1 MTEKKAEL
9 QRGLEA
15 RHIELIALGGTI
27 GVGLFM
33 GAASTLKWAGPSVL
47 LAYII
52 AGLFVFFIMRSMG
65 EMLFLEP
72 VTGSFAVYAHRYMSP
87 FFGYLTAWSYWFMW
101 MAVGISEITA
111 IGVYVQF
118 WFPEMAQWIPAL
130 IAVGLVALANLAAV
144 RLYGE
149 IEFWFAMIKVTTI
162 IVMIVVGLGVIFF
175 GFGNGGHSIGFGNLT
190 EHGGFF
196 AGGWKGFLTALCI
209 VVASY
214 QGVEL
219 IGITAGEAKNPQVT
233 LRSAVGKVLWRIL
246 IFYVGAIFVIVT
258 IFPWDQIG
266 SNGSPFVLTF
276 AKIGITAAAGIINFV
291 VLTAALSGCNSGMY
305 SCGRMLYALA
315 KNRQLPAAIGK
326 VSRNGVPSVGVAL
339 SILILLV
346 GSCLNYI
353 IPNPQRVF
361 VYVYSASVLPGMV
374 PWFVI
379 LISQLRFRRV
389 HQAAIASHPF
399 RSLLF
404 PWANYFTMAFL
415 ICVLVGMGLNDET
428 RMSLF
433 VGIPT
438 ALTQAGLAVEHN
450 WTIYLPVVLIAFLV
464 MAPAIIVAETRNQ
477 LKPVFLAAIALMAL
491 AQWGFTFEH
500 STLTAL
506 TLGLGVYFVAFN
518 ILEASQPSLVSKLA
532 PAAAKGTAMGVYA
545 TLQSLGAFVG
555 GAAGGWLLHHGGL
568 TPLFAFSASLVVLW
582 FFSALGMKPP
592 LPVKS
597 AIYHIGETWEGDAAA
612 LSARLAMLPGVIE
625 AVVMKEERVA
635 LLKVMREG
643 WDEAAVKQIIS
654 ETN

>member
-111 IGVYVQF
+111 IGVYVQ
-118 WFPEMAQWIPAL
+118 
-130 IAVGLVALANLAAV
+130 
-144 RLYGE
+144 
-149 IEFWFAMIKVTTI
+149 FWFAMIKVTTI

-415 ICVLVGMGLNDET
+415 
-428 RMSLF
+428 
-433 VGIPT
+433 
-438 ALTQAGLAVEHN
+438 
-450 WTIYLPVVLIAFLV
+450 
-464 MAPAIIVAETRNQ
+464 
-477 LKPVFLAAIALMAL
+477 
-491 AQWGFTFEH
+491 
-500 STLTAL
+500 
-506 TLGLGVYFVAFN
+506 
-518 ILEASQPSLVSKLA
+518 
-532 PAAAKGTAMGVYA
+532 
-545 TLQSLGAFVG
+545 
-555 GAAGGWLLHHGGL
+555 
-568 TPLFAFSASLVVLW
+568 SACWS
-582 FFSALGMKPP
+582 
-592 LPVKS
+592 
-597 AIYHIGETWEGDAAA
+597 
-612 LSARLAMLPGVIE
+612 
-625 AVVMKEERVA
+625 
-635 LLKVMREG
+635 G
-643 WDEAAVKQIIS
+643 WD
-654 ETN
+654 

>member
-190 EHGGFF
+190 EHGGF
-196 AGGWKGFLTALCI
+196 
-209 VVASY
+209 
-214 QGVEL
+214 
-219 IGITAGEAKNPQVT
+219 
-233 LRSAVGKVLWRIL
+233 
-246 IFYVGAIFVIVT
+246 VIVT

-291 VLTAALSGCNSGMY
+291 VLTAALSGCDSGMY

-326 VSRNGVPSVGVAL
+326 VSRNGVPAVGVAL

-433 VGIPT
+433 VGI
-438 ALTQAGLAVEHN
+438 
-450 WTIYLPVVLIAFLV
+450 I
-464 MAPAIIVAETRNQ
+464 
-477 LKPVFLAAIALMAL
+477 FLAAV
-491 AQWGFTFEH
+491 
-500 STLTAL
+500 TLIYKVF
-506 TLGLGVYFVAFN
+506 GLGRQGQIN
-518 ILEASQPSLVSKLA
+518 N
-532 PAAAKGTAMGVYA
+532 PA
-545 TLQSLGAFVG
+545 
-555 GAAGGWLLHHGGL
+555 
-568 TPLFAFSASLVVLW
+568 
-582 FFSALGMKPP
+582 
-592 LPVKS
+592 
-597 AIYHIGETWEGDAAA
+597 E
-612 LSARLAMLPGVIE
+612 
-625 AVVMKEERVA
+625 
-635 LLKVMREG
+635 
-643 WDEAAVKQIIS
+643 
-654 ETN
+654 

>member
-1 MTEKKAEL
+1 MADNKPEL

-130 IAVGLVALANLAAV
+130 IAVALVALANLAAV

-162 IVMIVVGLGVIFF
+162 IVMIVIGLGVIFF
-175 GFGNGGHSIGFGNLT
+175 GFGNGGQSIGFSNLT

-246 IFYVGAIFVIVT
+246 IFYVGA
-258 IFPWDQIG
+258 
-266 SNGSPFVLTF
+266 S
-276 AKIGITAAAGIINFV
+276 IINFV

-315 KNRQLPAAIGK
+315 KNRQLPAAMAK
-326 VSRNGVPSVGVAL
+326 VSRHGVPVAGVAV
-339 SILILLV
+339 SIAILLI

-379 LISQLRFRRV
+379 LISQLRFRRA
-389 HQAAIASHPF
+389 HKAAIASHPF
-399 RSLLF
+399 RSILF
-404 PWANYFTMAFL
+404 PWANYVTMAFL
-415 ICVLVGMGLNDET
+415 ICVLIGMYFNEDT

-433 VGIPT
+433 VGIIFM
-438 ALTQAGLAVEHN
+438 LAV
-450 WTIYLPVVLIAFLV
+450 T
-464 MAPAIIVAETRNQ
+464 
-477 LKPVFLAAIALMAL
+477 
-491 AQWGFTFEH
+491 
-500 STLTAL
+500 
-506 TLGLGVYFVAFN
+506 
-518 ILEASQPSLVSKLA
+518 
-532 PAAAKGTAMGVYA
+532 
-545 TLQSLGAFVG
+545 
-555 GAAGGWLLHHGGL
+555 
-568 TPLFAFSASLVVLW
+568 
-582 FFSALGMKPP
+582 
-592 LPVKS
+592 
-597 AIYHIGETWEGDAAA
+597 AIYKVFGLNRHGKAHK
-612 LSARLAMLPGVIE
+612 L
-625 AVVMKEERVA
+625 EE
-635 LLKVMREG
+635 
-643 WDEAAVKQIIS
+643 
-654 ETN
+654 

>member
-1 MTEKKAEL
+1 MADNKPEL

-130 IAVGLVALANLAAV
+130 IAVALVALANLAAV

-162 IVMIVVGLGVIFF
+162 IVMIVIGLGVIFF
-175 GFGNGGHSIGFGNLT
+175 GFGNGGQSIGFSNLT

-196 AGGWKGFLTALCI
+196 AGGWKGFLTA
-209 VVASY
+209 
-214 QGVEL
+214 
-219 IGITAGEAKNPQVT
+219 
-233 LRSAVGKVLWRIL
+233 
-246 IFYVGAIFVIVT
+246 T
-258 IFPWDQIG
+258 IFPWNEIG

-315 KNRQLPAAIGK
+315 KNRQLPAAMAK
-326 VSRNGVPSVGVAL
+326 VSRHGVPVAGVAV
-339 SILILLV
+339 SIAILLI

-379 LISQLRFRRV
+379 LISQLRFRRA
-389 HQAAIASHPF
+389 HKAAIASHPF
-399 RSLLF
+399 RSILF
-404 PWANYFTMAFL
+404 PWANYVTMAFL
-415 ICVLVGMGLNDET
+415 ICVLIGMYFNEDT

-433 VGIPT
+433 VGI
-438 ALTQAGLAVEHN
+438 
-450 WTIYLPVVLIAFLV
+450 IF
-464 MAPAIIVAETRNQ
+464 
-477 LKPVFLAAIALMAL
+477 
-491 AQWGFTFEH
+491 
-500 STLTAL
+500 
-506 TLGLGVYFVAFN
+506 
-518 ILEASQPSLVSKLA
+518 
-532 PAAAKGTAMGVYA
+532 
-545 TLQSLGAFVG
+545 
-555 GAAGGWLLHHGGL
+555 
-568 TPLFAFSASLVVLW
+568 
-582 FFSALGMKPP
+582 
-592 LPVKS
+592 
-597 AIYHIGETWEGDAAA
+597 
-612 LSARLAMLPGVIE
+612 
-625 AVVMKEERVA
+625 
-635 LLKVMREG
+635 
-643 WDEAAVKQIIS
+643 
-654 ETN
+654 